1 MDGLGASRFPE
12 HVIGIAGRP
21 VTAEEKSYVRQA
33 VFLLRFRMR
42 FDDVPAALPTVADS
56 RVDA

>member
-21 VTAEEKSYVRQA
+21 VTAEEKSYVR
-33 VFLLRFRMR
+33 LLRFRMR
-42 FDDVPAALPTVADS
+42 FDDVPAALPTLADS